1 MDFSYKCQYKHIIT
15 IVALIFLVVTI
26 FMSTQIESSVFIEQS
41 TTPKWIVFSIGS
53 SVLALI
59 VSLLSLTDQFR
70 LRLSLIEIVIS
81 VFLVGLVAY
90 VICRS
95 NCPYDYIKLLAGGL
109 MCMMFCYIQ
118 NKMSLDTIMAYSFIL
133 CAVTACIQ
141 AIVQLINGENVCG
154 NYDSN
159 VGLAITLELGAISIV
174 YNLRCVNALNRYIRV
189 FYYILLISFIIIIL
203 YSHCRVAIL
212 SLGFGSLILLKK
224 VRFIVFGVLLSLILC
239 LTIFSQDKVSSTR
252 GRWFILTT
260 TVSLLDSPK
269 KVAQGLGEN
278 GFTGNYMK
286 EQARRLSSEC
296 DDVKQ
301 LADNIVH
308 PLNEFLLMLVKYG
321 IFPVML
327 CIAMS
332 ILILRAPKVNIYSKA
347 ILISIL
353 TFALFSYPFRYPI
366 SWIAMSYVLSS
377 VCALSYF
384 ELKRCAV
391 IKALKSLVIITCS
404 IIAMTSTLLIC
415 NYLLAWK
422 NACNTAMIGRIDN
435 ATVQYESLK
444 NNLKSFEFL
453 YNYSSF
459 LYNSG
464 RFDKALQVLDDSK
477 MADYETIL
485 LKGRIHE
492 ALNNHKVALQNFAL
506 ASDMCPNRFIPLYEI
521 YKVHKKMKNYAE
533 SDSMAKRIIDKQV
546 KIPSE
551 TIDYI
556 LTKVQEEY

>member
-1 MDFSYKCQYKHIIT
+1 MDFSYKCRYKHIVT
-15 IVALIFLVVTI
+15 IVTLIFLVVTI
-26 FMSTQIESSVFIEQS
+26 FMSTHMESSLFIEQS

-59 VSLLSLTDQFR
+59 VSLLSLTDQVR
-70 LRLSLIEIVIS
+70 LRLSVIEIVIS

-90 VICRS
+90 IICRS
-95 NCPYDYIKLLAGGL
+95 NCPYDYIKLLVGGML
-109 MCMMFCYIQ
+109 CMMFYYIQ

-133 CAVTACIQ
+133 CSVTTCIQ

-174 YNLRCVNALNRYIRV
+174 YILRCVKASNSYMRV
-189 FYYILLISFIIIIL
+189 FYYILLISFIVIIL
-203 YSHCRVAIL
+203 LSHCRVAVL
-212 SLGFGSLILLKK
+212 SLGLGSLILLKK
-224 VRFIVFGVLLSLILC
+224 VRVLVCGALLSLILC

-260 TVSLLDSPK
+260 TISLLDSPK

-308 PLNEFLLMLVKYG
+308 PLNEVLLMLVKYG
-321 IFPVML
+321 IFPVLL

-332 ILILRAPKVNIYSKA
+332 ILILSTPKVNIYSKA
-347 ILISIL
+347 ILISML
-353 TFALFSYPFRYPI
+353 TFALFSYPSRYPI
-366 SWIAMSYVLSS
+366 YWIAIAYVLSS
-377 VCALSYF
+377 VCALRYVK
-384 ELKRCAV
+384 LKRCAV
-391 IKALKSLVIITCS
+391 IKALKCLLIITCS
-404 IIAMTSTLLIC
+404 ITAMTSTLLIG

-422 NACNTAMIGRIDN
+422 KACNTAMLGRIDN
-435 ATVQYESLK
+435 ATVQYENLK
-444 NNLKSFEFL
+444 NNLKSSEFL

-459 LYNSG
+459 LFNSG
-464 RFDKALQVLDDSK
+464 RLDKALQVLEDSE
-477 MADYETIL
+477 MADYETII

-492 ALNNHKVALQNFAL
+492 ALNNHTVALQNFTL

-521 YKVHKKMKNYAE
+521 YKVHKNLKNYAE
-533 SDSMAKRIIDKQV
+533 SDSIAKHIIDKQI

-556 LTKVQEEY
+556 LAKVQEEY